1 MDKCTCRLCLNTVKN
16 PADIVSS
23 KGYMNPTCTQC
34 IKIQSKKHNITYVDY
49 IYDYL
54 YGMKPE
60 CAVEYA
66 VDAIN
71 KMMDENLLEKEG
83 YVVTT
88 SKDLVSQY
96 LLKNYSYTE
105 DQVNEYIDKYYKP
118 NYIFLLKRR

>member
-1 MDKCTCRLCLNTVKN
+1 
-16 PADIVSS
+16 
-23 KGYMNPTCTQC
+23 
-34 IKIQSKKHNITYVDY
+34 
-49 IYDYL
+49 
-54 YGMKPE
+54 MKPE